1 MKNIKALTLAFL
13 LSVFGSSYALAE
25 YGVTVGVTGS
35 MAMIDASGTETEGGE
50 KTDGSVSNNAGVGS
64 VFIEYNDIGGT
75 GLSLGLDYIP
85 GSADVSSSVN
95 QRTDTEASV
104 TGTATAANTSR
115 TQKAQAELENHMTLY
130 ATYGANGAYV
140 KLGYVQVDLNTLETL
155 ETGSKYGN
163 ESLTGISYGAGV
175 EFDIYTNAVGRFEI
189 NRIEYEDISLRSSVA
204 RAGVTG
210 NNLIEADLD
219 VTMLSASLGYK
230 F

>member
-140 KLGYVQVDLNTLETL
+140 KLGYVQVDLNTC
-155 ETGSKYGN
+155 
-163 ESLTGISYGAGV
+163 LTHA
-175 EFDIYTNAVGRFEI
+175 
-189 NRIEYEDISLRSSVA
+189 LQA
-204 RAGVTG
+204 RANVVT
-210 NNLIEADLD
+210 
-219 VTMLSASLGYK
+219 
-230 F
+230 